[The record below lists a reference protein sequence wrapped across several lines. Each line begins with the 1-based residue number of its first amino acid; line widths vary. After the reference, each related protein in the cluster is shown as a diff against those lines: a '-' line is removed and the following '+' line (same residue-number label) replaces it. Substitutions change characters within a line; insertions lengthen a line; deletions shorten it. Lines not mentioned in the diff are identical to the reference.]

1 MSHRTSET
9 SSFPAQGAGARA
21 WLWVAHAPLAWLGW
35 TCVLSVAIAASYL
48 LDLTPYQRVLAW
60 DGVYSF
66 ASTVA
71 GLQWLGIAHS
81 NRDGVRPA
89 AAWIT
94 AGIAVWWMSEVAWFY
109 CEIVGDDWALF
120 PSPVSLGFILLV
132 PLVGAGLVLY
142 IQRAVK
148 RWFSIPLLCDLG
160 VITAML
166 MVVIGFPVNDALPP
180 VEPAMRIGAVV
191 YPVLCALLVV
201 FSAYC
206 LLAFGWGA
214 RRWILVLLLLGV
226 SCIVGADFLYT
237 FATLNPAFDLG
248 NALDPAWAAGFVL
261 ISLAA
266 FEHLRIVERRAPP
279 TMDAIVLRVRRLRQV
294 LPAVALIAMAVTVI
308 DDIGHISPEKAVWM
322 LLPAVLLLAISS
334 AGTALWNRSQ
344 FLALQNRNEAAE
356 QALRHSEA
364 RFGAV
369 LEFSPDPMLVIDGM
383 RRICAAGK
391 GVESVFGHRRAD
403 LLGRSIDILS
413 RDLEAVLP
421 AERITQLI
429 ATHDVGTLAS
439 HRFNAT
445 ALRKSGELLPIEGLI
460 FPLNGGLNGGAERL
474 FAIVLRDISERLT
487 VEHELR
493 TARDTAE
500 RADRAK
506 SKFLA
511 NMSHELRTPLNAII
525 GFAEIIEAEILG
537 PGDSRYPEY
546 ARDIRQS
553 GQHLLGIL
561 KDILDFSRIDT
572 QNVTLRESEIVIP
585 RMIDDCVSMIRLG
598 ARENGVAIAIDLPPA
613 PPRIFADEL
622 KVKQVLLNLLSNAVK
637 FTPHGGSVTVGVRHE
652 PGQELILFVADTG
665 IGMRAE
671 DIPLALSPF
680 GQVAGAFARNHDGV
694 GLGLPLARHLT
705 ELHQGRLEIESRS
718 GVGTT
723 VRVHLPAARVVT
735 PEPYGIAAA
744 APLSIAGREGQ
755 KIL

>member
-1 MSHRTSET
+1 VSN
-9 SSFPAQGAGARA
+9 
-21 WLWVAHAPLAWLGW
+21 APLAWVAW
-35 TCVLSVAIAASYL
+35 TCVLGATIAACTL
-48 LDLTPYQRVLAW
+48 LDLTPYHRVLAW

-71 GLQWLGIAHS
+71 GLQWLSIARS
-81 NRDGVRPA
+81 NRESVRAA

-94 AGIAVWWMSEVAWFY
+94 AGILAWWLSEVAWFY
-109 CEIVGDDWALF
+109 CEIVGDDWAQF
-120 PSPVSLGFILLV
+120 PSPVSLGFILLP

-148 RWFSIPLLCDLG
+148 QWFSIPLLCDLG

-166 MVVIGFPVNDALPP
+166 MVVIGFPVNAALPA
-180 VEPAMRIGAVV
+180 VEPGMRIAAII

-201 FSAYC
+201 FSVYC
-206 LLAFGWGA
+206 LFAFGWGA

-248 NALDPAWAAGFVL
+248 SMLDPAWAAGFVL

-266 FEHLRIVERRAPP
+266 FEHHRIVERRAPP
-279 TMDAIVLRVRRLRQV
+279 SMEAIFLRVRRLRQV
-294 LPAVALIAMAVTVI
+294 LPAVALVAITVTVI
-308 DDIGHISPEKAVWM
+308 EGIGNISRDEAVWM
-322 LLPAVLLLAISS
+322 LLPAVLLLAVSS

-356 QALRHSEA
+356 EALRHAEA

-369 LEFSPDPMLVIDGM
+369 LEFSPDPMLVIDDL
-383 RRICAAGK
+383 RRICASGK
-391 GVESVFGHRRAD
+391 GVESVFGHSRSA
-403 LLGRSIDILS
+403 LLGQSIDLLS

-421 AERITQLI
+421 AERIGQLLATQE
-429 ATHDVGTLAS
+429 AGTLAS

-445 ALRKSGELLPIEGLI
+445 GLRKSGESLPIEGLI
-460 FPLNGGLNGGAERL
+460 FPLNAGPERL
-474 FAIVLRDISERLT
+474 FAVVLRDITERLT
-487 VEHELR
+487 VEHALR
-493 TARDTAE
+493 AAKETAE
-500 RADRAK
+500 HADRAK
-506 SKFLA
+506 SEFLA

-525 GFAEIIEAEILG
+525 GFAEIIEGEIFG
-537 PGDSRYPEY
+537 AGDVRYPDY
-546 ARDIRQS
+546 ARDIRLS

-572 QNVTLRESEIVIP
+572 KNMALRESEILIP
-585 RMIDDCVSMIRLG
+585 SMIDDCLSMIRLR
-598 ARENGVAIAIDLPPA
+598 AQENGVAIATDLNEPL
-613 PPRIFADEL
+613 PRIFADEV

-637 FTPHGGSVTVGVRHE
+637 FTPQGGCVTLGVHHA
-652 PGQELILFVADTG
+652 PGQELVLSVADTG

-680 GQVAGAFARNHDGV
+680 GQVAGAFARSHDGV

-705 ELHQGRLEIESRS
+705 ELHQGRLEIESRP
-718 GVGTT
+718 GAGTT
-723 VRVHLPAARVVT
+723 VRVHLPAGRVVG
-735 PEPYGIAAA
+735 PAAGLAAA
-744 APLSIAGREGQ
+744 RQPG
-755 KIL
+755 